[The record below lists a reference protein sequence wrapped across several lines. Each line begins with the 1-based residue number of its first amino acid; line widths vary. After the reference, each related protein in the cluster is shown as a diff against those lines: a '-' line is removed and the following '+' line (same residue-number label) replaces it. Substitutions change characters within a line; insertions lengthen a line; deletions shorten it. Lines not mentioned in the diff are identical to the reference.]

1 MVDVRSSRHEVD
13 EGLELDGEAGEQGVG
28 LLVSRRDG
36 AELLDQPGLLPED
49 VAANL
54 ADLELVNRRLGGGQ
68 AVLAHVGP
76 ALAAVPAPAT
86 ARVLDIAC
94 GAGDVLRSLAQRT
107 RSEGRAMLGVGVDLN
122 PLVIAYA
129 RARAADLP
137 ELLWVR
143 ANALRLP
150 FAPRSFD
157 LVICSTFLHHL
168 SPENA
173 VALLEQARK
182 LSRGWLIAADLGR
195 SRMAR
200 LGFPALAWLA
210 GFHPVTR
217 YDGGV
222 SLRRAY
228 TPRELAE
235 LARAAG
241 LTNWRVHGHRFSR
254 MTLVCGPD
262 GGSDCRSSSPF

>member
-1 MVDVRSSRHEVD
+1 MVDVRPDQHEADEMVEGDTDIGALGVRLFASRH
-13 EGLELDGEAGEQGVG
+13 G
-28 LLVSRRDG
+28 G
-36 AELLDQPGLLPED
+36 AELLDQPGLPPED

-54 ADLELVNRRLGGGQ
+54 ADLELVNRRLGG
-68 AVLAHVGP
+68 ARSVLAHVGP
-76 ALAAVPAPAT
+76 ALEGVPAPAT

-168 SPENA
+168 SPEGA
-173 VALLEQARK
+173 VTLLRQARK

-217 YDGGV
+217 YDGAV

-228 TPRELAE
+228 TPAELTE

-262 GGSDCRSSSPF
+262 GGPDSRSSSAF